1 MQTDAKIARKGCS
14 VWPDYKYRYLS
25 LSPSRTASS
34 GPRVCHRV
42 LRRSSLHRIPRV
54 SRICPLQ
61 ANHLRPRRRRAKATL
76 GRSVQ
81 AYRIPPIS
89 NLPLALLSLEDPSTD
104 TGQAKPTGCISSCA
118 RTCKYYYFH
127 RYVQVQV
134 HVHVM
139 PSHISAG
146 RLERKSATIP
156 ASAFRHLQNF
166 PPPKLVY
173 LPFSLQCFSS

>member
-1 MQTDAKIARKGCS
+1 MARKGCS
-14 VWPDYKYRYLS
+14 VWPAYKYRYLS
-25 LSPSRTASS
+25 LSLSLSLSPVQPPPVR
-34 GPRVCHRV
+34 PRVCHRV

-61 ANHLRPRRRRAKATL
+61 ANHLRPRCRRAEATL

-89 NLPLALLSLEDPSTD
+89 NLPLALLSLTVRGSKYIHTVQIRARLNRQGAYLAVLVHASTTTL
-104 TGQAKPTGCISSCA
+104 TGMSRSRSRSMSI
-118 RTCKYYYFH
+118 
-127 RYVQVQV
+127 
-134 HVHVM
+134 HVV

-156 ASAFRHLQNF
+156 ASAFRHLQI
-166 PPPKLVY
+166 
-173 LPFSLQCFSS
+173 SLHCFSS